1 MKKMRVLIT
10 VMMMITSLSLVAQNE
25 KSLIAEF
32 KTADEVLV
40 SKDGKTSSNFTVT
53 IDKKGL
59 EEMQRKA
66 EDFGTSMRLSVTP
79 DKEQNDKYSMSL
91 QFDHE
96 AQYAEIYKIVLYF
109 GFSGVKINTE
119 EFALDH
125 LLNIKK

>member
-10 VMMMITSLSLVAQNE
+10 VMMMIASLSLVAQSE
-25 KSLIAEF
+25 KNVIAEF
-32 KTADEVLV
+32 ASTDEVLV
-40 SKDGKTSSNFTVT
+40 TKDGKTSSNFAVT
-53 IDKKGL
+53 MDKKGL
-59 EEMQRKA
+59 AEMQRKA

-79 DKEQNDKYSMSL
+79 DKEQSDKYSLSL

-109 GFSGVKINTE
+109 GFTGVKISSE

-125 LLNIKK
+125 LLTIKK